1 MILALSVPGFT
12 IMPQCLYQKLS
23 PGPKTLSKAIRRENI
38 RRLCKVITFG
48 ADDLQCLSLQAE
60 DVGNGRGP
68 GTTQILSQAYP
79 GTIYLAIAGFAS
91 QLFGHF
97 HSLEDAG
104 GTGRISPG
112 F

>member
-1 MILALSVPGFT
+1 MFGDYVKLLLA
-12 IMPQCLYQKLS
+12 
-23 PGPKTLSKAIRRENI
+23 
-38 RRLCKVITFG
+38 
-48 ADDLQCLSLQAE
+48 ADYLQCLSLQAE

-68 GTTQILSQAYP
+68 GTAQILSHAYL